1 VLVNQ
6 FFIYLFIIIFFFW
19 SKNVVALMQKIDDL
33 KPSLN
38 YFPQRKKVPVLLSA
52 IQIEFI
58 RLFFGLLLSKLLFA
72 SGHEL

>member
-1 VLVNQ
+1 
-6 FFIYLFIIIFFFW
+6 
-19 SKNVVALMQKIDDL
+19 MQKIDDL